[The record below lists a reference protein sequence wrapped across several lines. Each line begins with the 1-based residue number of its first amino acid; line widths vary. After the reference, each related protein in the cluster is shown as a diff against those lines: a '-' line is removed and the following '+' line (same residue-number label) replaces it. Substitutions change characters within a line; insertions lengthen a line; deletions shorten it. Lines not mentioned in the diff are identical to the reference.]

1 MLDHTILVFRVSMPK
16 TMVPK
21 LLGCAGATRKN
32 VGDDD
37 PRARNVIRILVVAE
51 NGKQSNQ
58 VCQKWWN
65 VKSVV
70 FGASRLTTCVQNGV
84 NDSGLTLTRWSIFEY
99 AEHAC
104 ICIIIY
110 ICLYIYIQYMIVNS
124 YQSYHVIVDR
134 SLRIDVI

>member
-1 MLDHTILVFRVSMPK
+1 M
-16 TMVPK
+16 
-21 LLGCAGATRKN
+21 
-32 VGDDD
+32 GDDD

-110 ICLYIYIQYMIVNS
+110 ICLYIYVCVSVYIYIQYMIVNS
-124 YQSYHVIVDR
+124 YQSYHVIVDS